1 MSLTAMSLVVPPL
14 LSLLTGQAMAGIAD
28 QGSPPWLAAALLGSG
43 ALLGL
48 VKLRWGLLGVACG
61 LAFLWGFTA
70 HQRLLRPQFSSEHIH
85 HLAERQE
92 TVLMEGRLYR
102 EPEGQ
107 GARSRWHLAA
117 ERSWTPNGAVPAE
130 GNVRVTLRNA
140 YRNWRYGDLV
150 RTPLRLRAP
159 RNRDGSFDYEAFLA
173 RRGIYHVAYLH
184 DDREV
189 ELVGRGG
196 GWRGRVETMR
206 RRIRRFTERHFRP
219 ETGGLVKALTL
230 GDRGGLSAETRSDF
244 AAVGMSHVLSIS
256 GLHVGMLSYAV
267 FLLLRGAASRSTWLL
282 LSCPVFKWVAACSLA
297 PVMLY
302 AALAGARVPTVR
314 AAIMIALYHLAVL
327 TGRRA
332 SVFGAVAV
340 AAAMAALY
348 WPGAVME
355 VSFQLS
361 FLAVLSIVGALRLF
375 RRTPLLQPPGP
386 REKGRFPR
394 LKRGVLLSILVPF
407 FATLGTGPLIA
418 HYFGYLSLAGLV
430 ANPALVP
437 LVGFVIVPGGLLMGF
452 LSLFFPAGSLLAAR
466 VVEPFAS
473 LLLGAVKLLAD
484 APLAAVPLPKPGWGA
499 VALTYL
505 VIVFVLWQASRIRPR
520 AA

>member
-1 MSLTAMSLVVPPL
+1 MSPMSLVVPPL
-14 LSLLTGQAMAGIAD
+14 LSLLAGQAVAGIVD
-28 QGSPPWLAAALLGSG
+28 QGGPPWLAAALLASG
-43 ALLGL
+43 AMLGL
-48 VKLRWGLLGVACG
+48 VKLRWGLLCVACG
-61 LAFLWGFTA
+61 VAFLWGLTA
-70 HQRLLRPQFSSEHIH
+70 HQRLLHPQFSPDHIH
-85 HLAERQE
+85 HLAERQGP
-92 TVLMEGRLYR
+92 VLIEGRLYR

-130 GNVRVTLRNA
+130 GNVRVTLRSA

-150 RTPLRLRAP
+150 RMPLRLRAP
-159 RNRDGSFDYEAFLA
+159 HNRDEDFDYAAFLA

-189 ELVGRGG
+189 ELLGRGR

-206 RRIRRFTERHFRP
+206 RRIRLFTERHFQP

-332 SVFGAVAV
+332 SVLGAVAV

-375 RRTPLLQPPGP
+375 RRTPLLQPPDP
-386 REKGRFPR
+386 LEKGRLPR
-394 LKRGVLLSILVPF
+394 LKRGVLL
-407 FATLGTGPLIA
+407 
-418 HYFGYLSLAGLV
+418 
-430 ANPALVP
+430 
-437 LVGFVIVPGGLLMGF
+437 
-452 LSLFFPAGSLLAAR
+452 
-466 VVEPFAS
+466 
-473 LLLGAVKLLAD
+473 
-484 APLAAVPLPKPGWGA
+484 
-499 VALTYL
+499 
-505 VIVFVLWQASRIRPR
+505 
-520 AA
+520 

>member
-1 MSLTAMSLVVPPL
+1 MSPMSLVVPPL
-14 LSLLTGQAMAGIAD
+14 LSLLAGQAVAGLVD
-28 QGSPPWLAAALLGSG
+28 QGGSPWLAAALLASG
-43 ALLGL
+43 AMLGL

-61 LAFLWGFTA
+61 VAFLWGLTA
-70 HQRLLRPQFSSEHIH
+70 HQRLLHPQFSPEHIH
-85 HLAERQE
+85 HLAERQGP
-92 TVLMEGRLYR
+92 VLIEGRLYR

-130 GNVRVTLRNA
+130 GNVRVTLRSA

-150 RTPLRLRAP
+150 RMPLRLRAP
-159 RNRDGSFDYEAFLA
+159 RNRDEDFDYAAFLA

-189 ELVGRGG
+189 ELLGRGR

-206 RRIRRFTERHFRP
+206 RRIRIFTERHFQP

-332 SVFGAVAV
+332 SVLGAVAV

-375 RRTPLLQPPGP
+375 RRTPLLQPPDP
-386 REKGRFPR
+386 LEKGRLPR

-473 LLLGAVKLLAD
+473 LLLGAVRLLAD

-499 VALTYL
+499 VAMSYL
-505 VIVFVLWQASRIRPR
+505 VIVFALWQASRIRPR
-520 AA
+520 AG

>member
-1 MSLTAMSLVVPPL
+1 MSLVVPPL
-14 LSLLTGQAMAGIAD
+14 LCLLTGQAMAGIAD

-70 HQRLLRPQFSSEHIH
+70 HQRLLRPQFSPEHIH

-107 GARSRWHLAA
+107 GTRSRWHLAA

-150 RTPLRLRAP
+150 RMPLRLRAP

-394 LKRGVLLSILVPF
+394 LKRGVLLSVLVPF

-473 LLLGAVKLLAD
+473 LLLGAVRLLAD

-499 VALTYL
+499 VALSYL
-505 VIVFVLWQASRIRPR
+505 VIVFALWQASRIRSR